1 MCTKNASLSIHPK
14 EVMEMF
20 LRDIDAD
27 LIQYDYFEL
36 ENDKGFG
43 YMVFEKN
50 YLRSKCAEMLNINV
64 ENIRG
69 VTNVIIIAS
78 SDMEEYANI
87 GSREKQSWIDESM
100 AIIEEYIIE
109 KMDE

>member
-20 LRDIDAD
+20 LRDIGAD
-27 LIQYDYFEL
+27 LIHYDYFEL

-50 YLRSKCAEMLNINV
+50 YLRSKCSEMLNINV

-69 VTNVIIIAS
+69 VTNAIIIFS
-78 SDMEEYANI
+78 SDAEDHSDI
-87 GSREKQSWIDESM
+87 DGSEKESWINESM
-100 AIIEEYIIE
+100 AIIEEYIIAEME
-109 KMDE
+109 K